1 MKPLVIVGTAA
12 VVVALVAGI
21 AWREA
26 PQALAAQKTKADQMP
41 VFQFDPSWPKI
52 PLPNNWALGTVT
64 GVDVDEHEH
73 VWIIHRPHT
82 LLHNYEDG
90 LEHNPPTA
98 LCCRMAPPVL
108 EFDQAGNLLRSW
120 GGPGEGFQWPQHAP
134 ADMHAPANSSV
145 ASWNGEH
152 TIYVD
157 YQEHVWVGNNAGTGA
172 TATS

>member
-1 MKPLVIVGTAA
+1 MKSLITVRTAA
-12 VVVALVAGI
+12 IVVALVAGV
-21 AWREA
+21 AWQQA
-26 PQALAAQKTKADQMP
+26 PRLLARAPKADQMP
-41 VFQFDPSWPKI
+41 IFQYDPTWPKV
-52 PLPNNWALGTVT
+52 PLPHDWALGTVT

-120 GGPGEGFQWPQHAP
+120 GGPG
-134 ADMHAPANSSV
+134 
-145 ASWNGEH
+145 
-152 TIYVD
+152 
-157 YQEHVWVGNNAGTGA
+157 
-172 TATS
+172 